1 MKIVVLDA
9 ATLGSDICLEEWK
22 QLGEL
27 TVYSTTPPELL
38 AERLKDCE
46 VAILNK
52 SKIDS
57 ALLEKLPKLKLI
69 SITATGYD
77 NVDINACRSRGIAV
91 CNVKGYSTHSVA
103 QVTLAI
109 ALSLITHLPD
119 YAECVNSGA
128 YTSAGI
134 QNCLEPVFHEING
147 KTWGIAGLGGIGKQV
162 ARVAM
167 AMGCDVLAYKQTPI
181 DEFTCVD
188 LKTLCQ
194 KSDIL
199 SLHLPLSEQTRGCI
213 GENEIKLMKKDA
225 ILINMARGAII
236 DEAAVVKA
244 IEENRLGGFGT
255 DVFAPEPLTKDSPL
269 QRILN
274 RSNVIATPHMAWGAY
289 ESRMRCISEI
299 TENIK
304 AFYRG
309 DIKNRVDI

>member
-9 ATLGSDICLEEWK
+9 ATLGSDICLSQWE

-38 AERLKDCE
+38 ADRLKDCE

-52 SKIDS
+52 STVDS
-57 ALLEKLPKLKLI
+57 ALLDKLPKLKLI
-69 SITATGYD
+69 CITATGYD
-77 NVDINACRSRGIAV
+77 NVDTVACRNHGIAV

-103 QVTLAI
+103 QVTLAL

-134 QNCLEPVFHEING
+134 QNCLEPVFHEIYG
-147 KTWGIAGLGGIGKQV
+147 KTWGIAGLGGIGRQV
-162 ARVAM
+162 ARVAT
-167 AMGCDVLAYKQTPI
+167 AMGCNVIAYKRTPD

-188 LKTLCQ
+188 LETLC
-194 KSDIL
+194 KKADIL
-199 SLHLPLSEQTRGCI
+199 SLHLPLTDQTRGCI
-213 GENEIKLMKKDA
+213 DKKEINLMKKDA
-225 ILINMARGAII
+225 ILINVARGAII
-236 DEAAVVKA
+236 DEEAVVEA
-244 IEENRLGGFGT
+244 IEQNRLGGFGT
-255 DVFAPEPLTKDSPL
+255 DVFAPEPLSIDSPL

-274 RSNVIATPHMAWGAY
+274 HPNVIATPHMAWGAY
-289 ESRMRCISEI
+289 EARIRCVSQI

-309 DIKNRVDI
+309 EIRNRVDI

>member
-9 ATLGSDICLEEWK
+9 ATLGADICLEEWK

-38 AERLKDCE
+38 ADRLRDCE
-46 VAILNK
+46 IAILNK
-52 SKIDS
+52 LKVDS
-57 ALLEKLPKLKLI
+57 ALLDKLPKLRLI
-69 SITATGYD
+69 CITATGYD
-77 NVDINACRSRGIAV
+77 NVDIEACRSRGIAV
-91 CNVKGYSTHSVA
+91 CNVKGYSTDSVA

-109 ALSLITHLPD
+109 ALSLITHLPE

-128 YTSAGI
+128 YTSNGI
-134 QNCLEPVFHEING
+134 PNCLEPVFHEISG
-147 KTWGIAGLGGIGKQV
+147 KTWGIAGLGKIGKQV
-162 ARVAM
+162 ARVAL
-167 AMGCDVLAYKQTPI
+167 AMGCNVLAYKQTPI
-181 DEFTCVD
+181 CEFNCVD

-199 SLHLPLSEQTRGCI
+199 SLHLPLSEQTHGCI
-213 GENEIKLMKKDA
+213 GENEIRLMKKDA

-244 IEENRLGGFGT
+244 IEENRIGGFGT
-255 DVFAPEPLTKDSPL
+255 DVFSPEPLAIDSPI

-289 ESRMRCISEI
+289 EARTRCISEI

-304 AFYRG
+304 AFFRG
-309 DIKNRVDI
+309 EIRNRVDI